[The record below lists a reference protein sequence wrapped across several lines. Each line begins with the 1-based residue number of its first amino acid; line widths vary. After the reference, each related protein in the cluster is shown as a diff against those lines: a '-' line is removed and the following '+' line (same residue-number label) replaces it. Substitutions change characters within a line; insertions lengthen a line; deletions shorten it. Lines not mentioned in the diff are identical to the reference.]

1 MSSENG
7 NGWRVIDVSIKDY
20 RRVELAAFRLTDP
33 VSTITGKNKAGKTGT
48 LEGLLEGLKSGK
60 MAGVDVVR
68 HGADE
73 ALINV
78 HLMDGDVHLYTT
90 KSQDREGEWD
100 FEVRDTPDGRKR
112 KDGAAVLKRI
122 VSAFVDLSALA
133 NTDGPGR
140 IDMLLAALGKK
151 AELDALNAEE
161 KELRARREEKGTQRR
176 DKAGELEGMKAPA
189 SDVPDEP
196 VDTAK
201 LLHQRHLMEQ
211 EKESRDRIIQA
222 HGKRL
227 DKLSEAVTREETI
240 QADIIRLSA
249 DLKNVREW
257 IASEQAAIAKEKKD
271 LLHIPEVNFTEI
283 DAQISGASAVNQAV
297 ADKNRYLTVAHGH
310 AKISAAWDADT
321 VLIQNVA
328 KKKTELLASL
338 DVPYPGVGVSEEH
351 QDLTVDGSL
360 WCNLSKAEK
369 AAVTVALAAKI
380 SPDFRFGIVRDAAWF
395 DAETEAMVDQ
405 IARENNFWIL
415 KEVPG
420 DRDDSSIVIEDGVAV
435 AGSAVTA

>member
-1 MSSENG
+1 
-7 NGWRVIDVSIKDY
+7 
-20 RRVELAAFRLTDP
+20 
-33 VSTITGKNKAGKTGT
+33 
-48 LEGLLEGLKSGK
+48 
-60 MAGVDVVR
+60 
-68 HGADE
+68 
-73 ALINV
+73 
-78 HLMDGDVHLYTT
+78 
-90 KSQDREGEWD
+90 
-100 FEVRDTPDGRKR
+100 
-112 KDGAAVLKRI
+112 
-122 VSAFVDLSALA
+122 
-133 NTDGPGR
+133 
-140 IDMLLAALGKK
+140 
-151 AELDALNAEE
+151 
-161 KELRARREEKGTQRR
+161 
-176 DKAGELEGMKAPA
+176 
-189 SDVPDEP
+189 
-196 VDTAK
+196 
-201 LLHQRHLMEQ
+201 MEQ